1 MTSGMW
7 LSVPRWV
14 VSETTKAL
22 CVFKI
27 WGTIRPVTKRRVLED
42 LLHQLHHCENLGYR
56 HITKNF
62 YVTDY
67 IIREL
72 KMWRT
77 CGSGHKDRDREERSI
92 VQYHYLVWKDFM
104 APEHPAGILK
114 FIRRMNEVYSL
125 EKGPILV
132 HCRCVHRVAV
142 LRILMMPCGWH
153 RHDICWEGWKKHCFD
168 CTCCCEHN
176 G

>member
-1 MTSGMW
+1 MMKS
-7 LSVPRWV
+7 
-14 VSETTKAL
+14 
-22 CVFKI
+22 
-27 WGTIRPVTKRRVLED
+27 
-42 LLHQLHHCENLGYR
+42 
-56 HITKNF
+56 F

-77 CGSGHKDRDREERSI
+77 CGSGSKDRDREERSI
-92 VQYHYLVWKDFM
+92 VQYHFLVWKDFM

-132 HCRCVHRVAV
+132 HCRCVHIVAV
-142 LRILMMPCGWH
+142 LGTFMTPCGT
-153 RHDICWEGWKKHCFD
+153 DMILLGGLKEKLL
-168 CTCCCEHN
+168 
-176 G
+176 